1 MYAQLRRGT
10 VISASAVI
18 LLGIAG
24 IQAGIAQAAVD
35 TPAPSPVLMS
45 TQTNLPDHTGLA
57 TPLHASSALQPADGD
72 DNSAANS
79 DDNGAHNDGNGADNG
94 SNSTNGNSDH
104 SGNNSSNSG
113 HSGNS
118 SNNGGNDS
126 PDDSNNGG
134 DSDGS
139 GNAGVIVG

>member
-45 TQTNLPDHTGLA
+45 TQTNLPDHTELA

-72 DNSAANS
+72 DN
-79 DDNGAHNDGNGADNG
+79 GG
-94 SNSTNGNSDH
+94 NSTSGNSDH
-104 SGNNSSNSG
+104 SGNNSSNSD
-113 HSGNS
+113 HSGNN

-139 GNAGVIVG
+139 GNTGVIVG

>member
-35 TPAPSPVLMS
+35 APAPSPVLMS

-79 DDNGAHNDGNGADNG
+79 DANSGGSGVGNGGINNGNGDSGSSGNGNGSSGSNNG
-94 SNSTNGNSDH
+94 SNNGNRGDTD
-104 SGNNSSNSG
+104 
-113 HSGNS
+113 
-118 SNNGGNDS
+118 NGG
-126 PDDSNNGG
+126 
-134 DSDGS
+134 
-139 GNAGVIVG
+139 GVAVELG

>member
-10 VISASAVI
+10 VISASAAI

-45 TQTNLPDHTGLA
+45 TQTNLPDHPGLA

-72 DNSAANS
+72 ANGGNGDANS
-79 DDNGAHNDGNGADNG
+79 DANSADGDANGG
-94 SNSTNGNSDH
+94 NSTNGNSDH
-104 SGNNSSNSG
+104 SGNNS
-113 HSGNS
+113 
-118 SNNGGNDS
+118 NNGGND
-126 PDDSNNGG
+126 GG
-134 DSDGS
+134 NDGS
-139 GNAGVIVG
+139 GNAGVVVG